1 MKFLVPESAPKYK
14 RKWGRVCESH
24 LEALDSG
31 ERNRFSPSAPAGL
44 PKIALPASASAPCT
58 SNSFLGPQALHQG
71 WPTQYHLHRSF
82 FSDFLYPTW
91 VPPPRFV
98 NRLPSA
104 RFWIQTFR
112 ETFWSTWFLSA
123 SSRYGNATAFVK
135 LSHPCGV
142 FMVHSQRL
150 CGAHKSPDDSTRLSA
165 LLSFESSSIYVIVLC
180 SFCLLNE

>member
-91 VPPPRFV
+91 VPPPDLWTV
-98 NRLPSA
+98 CL
-104 RFWIQTFR
+104 
-112 ETFWSTWFLSA
+112 
-123 SSRYGNATAFVK
+123 V
-135 LSHPCGV
+135 HV
-142 FMVHSQRL
+142 F
-150 CGAHKSPDDSTRLSA
+150 GFRLSERPSEA
-165 LLSFESSSIYVIVLC
+165 RDSFLPLHAMGMPQH
-180 SFCLLNE
+180 LLNFLTHVVCSWFIPNVSVELTSPLTTALVCRLSCPSSPAVYT